1 MKDNES
7 QQRAPGFSKQWL
19 LVLLGFFCLALI
31 PRVHGSI
38 YFGKDLDGPGT
49 FRVINFDENGS
60 CRSVISDFSYPEFI
74 GYQVIALAET
84 VGYPAPEPGDDRV
97 GRQYCHSRPL
107 ILVHR
112 IYSAVLG
119 SLTVV
124 LLGLIALLLVPAQPR
139 IAWIACTLLALSN
152 FHIAESHSGTVDAA
166 QVFFIYL
173 LSLALLYGRVKEKRW
188 PIIVS
193 PLLLIA
199 AVWTKWFVF
208 AVFAYAC
215 FLPYLNLDRHYKKLI
230 VIAIIGGILGLASLT
245 LVDWAAINPTFRRL
259 SAFFWGPPTSKFGSG
274 YAQIGG
280 LRRWIRNATNIPIV
294 HIVGIGLPACVFAV
308 AGIRQVIADK
318 VRRQDWLIFG
328 SIFAYAL
335 YMLLLAPVTY
345 YRYYLPFFPLVALLA
360 AIGFGKSKWSLN
372 RGYLALFLIWPAL
385 LGIDSEYNYRFD
397 PRRELRPWYQ
407 ERLDPRTLVTF
418 YTVPPAWV
426 GKTGLFN
433 LDVYLK
439 HGEGLLQTAGYVVL
453 SENWYDTSFPN
464 ELNGPIAWKPEWLIK
479 TKPEYVRAYRNIL
492 AGKDDNLV
500 LDDEFN
506 LFHFT
511 PEFLIHR
518 YFYGSF
524 QLFIGDLKVFK
535 VVGRER

>member
-1 MKDNES
+1 M
-7 QQRAPGFSKQWL
+7 
-19 LVLLGFFCLALI
+19 
-31 PRVHGSI
+31 
-38 YFGKDLDGPGT
+38 
-49 FRVINFDENGS
+49 
-60 CRSVISDFSYPEFI
+60 
-74 GYQVIALAET
+74 
-84 VGYPAPEPGDDRV
+84 
-97 GRQYCHSRPL
+97 
-107 ILVHR
+107 
-112 IYSAVLG
+112 
-119 SLTVV
+119 